1 MHKVETAGHAGTE
14 LGLSRLPVLKL
25 LTGRAAIVGARGGA
39 NWRVGPRLEGGVQP
53 WVPQPLGRMRCSVA
67 LWEVVPTWRNE
78 QRIKADVAQDWKCMP
93 FLVIAACPQRCDA
106 DG

>member
-1 MHKVETAGHAGTE
+1 M
-14 LGLSRLPVLKL
+14 GLR
-25 LTGRAAIVGARGGA
+25 GA
-39 NWRVGPRLEGGVQP
+39 NWREGPRLEGGVQAP
-53 WVPQPLGRMRCSVA
+53 DSKEVCRLWVPQPLGRMRCNGA